1 MITTRTHESTR
12 ANQTARA
19 VRVAGM
25 WLVAKA
31 RQQARD
37 MGTQQAARNLRR
49 QGLGLDTALLILRG
63 GCR

>member
-1 MITTRTHESTR
+1 MTTTRTHESTR

-25 WLVAKA
+25 WIVAKA

-37 MGTQQAARNLRR
+37 LGTQQAARNLRKH
-49 QGLGLDTALLILRG
+49 GLRLDVALLILRG
-63 GCR
+63 GV